1 MTTAIHRE
9 KQLKKWHREWKE
21 ELINEFNPEWKDMS
35 DDIGLDEEYLQSLKE
50 HYEDMNSTEVSSEDV
65 GDCGSSPQ

>member
-21 ELINEFNPEWKDMS
+21 ELINEFNPEWMDMS
-35 DDIGLDEEYLQSLKE
+35 NDIGLDEEYLQSLKE
-50 HYEDMNSTEVSSEDV
+50 HYEDMNSNEVSSKDV